1 MGPAAGGKRGRGGN
15 VTAEL
20 LERNSVDKVSQMG
33 LKLLP
38 KTGHRLTL
46 SLCESAG

>member
-20 LERNSVDKVSQMG
+20 LERNTVDKVTQTG
-33 LKLLP
+33 PKLL
-38 KTGHRLTL
+38 
-46 SLCESAG
+46 SIN